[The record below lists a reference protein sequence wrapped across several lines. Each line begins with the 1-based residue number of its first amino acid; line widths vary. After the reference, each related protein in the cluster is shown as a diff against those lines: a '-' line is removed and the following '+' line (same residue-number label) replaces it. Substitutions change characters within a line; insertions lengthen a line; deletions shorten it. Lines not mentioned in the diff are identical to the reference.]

1 MTAYVLNRVERN
13 TEIYVFKRGVINMS
27 YELTDHG
34 YLVNLE
40 DWNEEVAKE
49 LAEQENITLEDK
61 SWDIVNYL
69 RDEYFNN
76 NGNQPNERHMVK
88 HFKKIWTDLD
98 KVDTKA
104 LYIHFPMGPAKQ
116 AGKIAGLP
124 ETKRKGGY

>member
-1 MTAYVLNRVERN
+1 
-13 TEIYVFKRGVINMS
+13 MS
-27 YELTDHG
+27 YEVTGNG

-49 LAEQENITLEDK
+49 IAEKEGVTLSEK
-61 SWDIVNYL
+61 AWDVIHYL

-76 NGNQPNERHMVK
+76 NGNQPNERNMVK
-88 HFKKIWTDLD
+88 HFKDVWTDMGT
-98 KVDTKA
+98 VDAKA
-104 LYIHFPMGPAKQ
+104 LYAHFPMGPAKQ

>member
-1 MTAYVLNRVERN
+1 MNGATIEADAN
-13 TEIYVFKRGVINMS
+13 
-27 YELTDHG
+27 G
-34 YLVNLE
+34 YLVNRE
-40 DWNEEVAKE
+40 DWNEDVAKAI
-49 LAEQENITLEDK
+49 AESEGVTLNDK
-61 SWDIVNYL
+61 AWDIIHYL

-88 HFKKIWTDLD
+88 HFKDVWTDLD

-104 LYIHFPMGPAKQ
+104 LYTSFPKGPAKQ